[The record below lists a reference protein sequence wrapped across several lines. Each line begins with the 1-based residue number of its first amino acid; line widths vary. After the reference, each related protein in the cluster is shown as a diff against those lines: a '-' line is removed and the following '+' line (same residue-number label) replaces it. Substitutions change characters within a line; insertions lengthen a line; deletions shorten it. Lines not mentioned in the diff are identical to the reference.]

1 MKGEEYKYKY
11 IFKVGHNIFIL
22 AHQLGRHNEELA
34 WLLCPENGQDE
45 QEKKALAFYRQHT
58 AQIEALFI
66 HVHGWHSKYYYLK
79 IVRSDRKMERVI
91 FPIHDICAY
100 LSVETKQ
107 SIYVNTEKDAQG
119 SKVTDFF
126 NKWPQLFEE
135 MKWQRK
141 LQGNKMWEE
150 PL

>member
-58 AQIEALFI
+58 AQIEAYTFMDGI
-66 HVHGWHSKYYYLK
+66 RN
-79 IVRSDRKMERVI
+79 IIIFRSFVPIEKWKGSFSQFTI
-91 FPIHDICAY
+91 FAHI
-100 LSVETKQ
+100 
-107 SIYVNTEKDAQG
+107 
-119 SKVTDFF
+119 
-126 NKWPQLFEE
+126 
-135 MKWQRK
+135 
-141 LQGNKMWEE
+141 
-150 PL
+150 